1 MISLSFQPVDGTE
14 EIAIQDL
21 IQDKSQL
28 VAGNTAGTSD
38 QIQVWDGSKFTVY
51 FYRAKNTTNP
61 LYSQLVSF
69 MSSHNF

>member
-1 MISLSFQPVDGTE
+1 MDGTE

-51 FYRAKNTTNP
+51 FYRAKKTTSP
-61 LYSQLVSF
+61 
-69 MSSHNF
+69 